1 MSRSRPQA
9 QWSKFTTPLG
19 KLADMNEAN
28 RVHPVSCLHC
38 WIFTPL
44 IISTG
49 FTIPQGELVI
59 CNLPLKDAIYSV
71 IFASA
76 KL

>member
-28 RVHPVSCLHC
+28 RVHPVRCLHC
-38 WIFTPL
+38 WM
-44 IISTG
+44 

-71 IFASA
+71 TFASA